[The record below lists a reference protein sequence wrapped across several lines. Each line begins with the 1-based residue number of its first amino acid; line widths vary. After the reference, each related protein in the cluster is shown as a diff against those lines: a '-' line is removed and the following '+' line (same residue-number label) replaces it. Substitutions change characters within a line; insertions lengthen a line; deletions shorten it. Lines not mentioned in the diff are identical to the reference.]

1 MRKYGGK
8 EIYTNEYNDDI
19 VFARFVNYMKI
30 TLKNKRIDYEK
41 HQKYLKY
48 KEQKLS
54 QEEWT
59 VLSNKDSL
67 VCSFCVFKE
76 YGKLECAIDKLT
88 EKQKMVI
95 KKYYYKKET
104 ITEIGKDMNLT
115 VNAVKQLKLRA
126 ISNLKKYMEDL
137 SDE

>member
-8 EIYTNEYNDDI
+8 EFYTNEYNDDI

-59 VLSNKDSL
+59 VLSNRDSL

-76 YGKLECAIDKLT
+76 HGKLECAIDKLT

-95 KKYYYKKET
+95 QKYYYKKET